1 MDTKKKLNDIR
12 YRGFTAKV
20 EPVNNWEQVRAVVE
34 GFSPRLEVF
43 ARDVVVLKEEFE
55 KMIDKYL
62 EGLYID
68 DADVKVAHTF
78 QVGVSEMYLGVLN
91 YIAEHFGISLEEV
104 ACNAFD
110 GYIEDSL
117 SIIDKGV
124 DEKKSKPVRRII
136 MDDLDDE

>member
-34 GFSPRLEVF
+34 GFGPRLEVY
-43 ARDVVVLKEEFE
+43 AQDIVVLKEEFE
-55 KMIDKYL
+55 KMIDDYML
-62 EGLYID
+62 GLCVD

-78 QVGVSEMYLGVLN
+78 EVGVSEKYLGVLN

-117 SIIDKGV
+117 SIIDEG
-124 DEKKSKPVRRII
+124 ESEYESTRITV
-136 MDDLDDE
+136 DDLDEV